1 MKKWIERVETP
12 RLEKIKSENR
22 SSISVGDTVKVGVQ
36 IREGDRTRVQNYQG
50 TIIRRHNNGIKST
63 ITVRRIFQG
72 VGIERIFP
80 LYSPAIVKVEVVAQ
94 GKVRRAK
101 LNFLRN
107 KKGKA
112 ARLKA
117 RG

>member
-1 MKKWIERVETP
+1 M
-12 RLEKIKSENR
+12 
-22 SSISVGDTVKVGVQ
+22 GV
-36 IREGDRTRVQNYQG
+36 
-50 TIIRRHNNGIKST
+50 
-63 ITVRRIFQG
+63 FQG
-72 VGIERIFP
+72 IGIERIFP
-80 LYSPAIVKVEVVAQ
+80 LYSPTIVKIEVLAK

-117 RG
+117 RS

>member
-1 MKKWIERVETP
+1 MNKWVQRVETP
-12 RLEKIKSENR
+12 RLEELKSENR
-22 SSISVGDTVKVGVQ
+22 SSVSVGDTVKVGVQ

-50 TIIRRHNNGIKST
+50 TVIRQHKNGVKST
-63 ITVRRIFQG
+63 FTVRRVFQG
-72 VGIERIFP
+72 IGIERIFP
-80 LYSPAIVKVEVVAQ
+80 LYSPAIVKIEVLAQ

-112 ARLKA
+112 ARLRAKT
-117 RG
+117 

>member
-1 MKKWIERVETP
+1 MNKWVQRVENP
-12 RLEKIKSENR
+12 RLEELKSENR
-22 SSISVGDTVKVGVQ
+22 SSVSIGDTVKVGVQ
-36 IREGDRTRVQNYQG
+36 IREGERTRVQNYQG
-50 TIIRRHNNGIKST
+50 TIIRRHNNGLKST

-80 LYSPAIVKVEVVAQ
+80 LYSPAIVKIEVLAQ

-101 LNFLRN
+101 LNYLRN

-117 RG
+117 RS

>member
-1 MKKWIERVETP
+1 MNKWIQKVDAP
-12 RLEKIKSENR
+12 RLEELKSENR
-22 SSISVGDTVKVGVQ
+22 SSIKVGDTVKVGVQ

-50 TIIRRHNNGIKST
+50 TVIRQHNNGVKST

-72 VGIERIFP
+72 IGIERIFP
-80 LYSPAIVKVEVVAQ
+80 IYSPAIVKVEVISQ
-94 GKVRRAK
+94 GKVRRSK

-117 RG
+117 KS

>member
-1 MKKWIERVETP
+1 MNKWVQRVETP
-12 RLEKIKSENR
+12 RLEELKSENR
-22 SSISVGDTVKVGVQ
+22 SSVSVGDTVKVGVQ

-50 TIIRRHNNGIKST
+50 TVIRQHKNGVKST
-63 ITVRRIFQG
+63 FTVRRVFQG
-72 VGIERIFP
+72 IGIERIFP
-80 LYSPAIVKVEVVAQ
+80 LYSPAIVKIEVLAH

-117 RG
+117 KT

>member
-1 MKKWIERVETP
+1 MNKWVQRVETP
-12 RLEKIKSENR
+12 RLEELKSENR
-22 SSISVGDTVKVGVQ
+22 SSVSVGDTVKVGVQ

-50 TIIRRHNNGIKST
+50 TVIRQHKNGVKST
-63 ITVRRIFQG
+63 FTVRRVFQG
-72 VGIERIFP
+72 IGIERIFP
-80 LYSPAIVKVEVVAQ
+80 LYSPAIVKIEVLAQ

-101 LNFLRN
+101 LNYLRN

-117 RG
+117 RS